1 MNALLIVAHGSRKP
15 DANQALL
22 ELAAQVQALGGQHV
36 RCAFLQFGQPDL
48 PAALADLVESGCKAI
63 TIIPLVLTAGKHL
76 EEDIGTATD
85 NLRRAHP
92 ELTVILSPHLGAWS
106 GLPRAILDLAGQV

>member
-22 ELAAQVQALGGQHV
+22 ELAMQVQALGGQQV

-48 PAALADLVESGCKAI
+48 PTALADLVASGADAI
-63 TIIPLVLTAGKHL
+63 TIVPLVLTAGKHL
-76 EEDIGTATD
+76 EEDIRTATD
-85 NLRRAHP
+85 TLRRDHP
-92 ELTVILSPHLGAWS
+92 ELTVTLSPHLGAWS
-106 GLPRAILDLAGQV
+106 GLPLAILDLATQA